1 MGKQTTINIISGQT
15 SINIVTES
23 EVVSELL
30 ALTEDYI
37 SQAIYKNISH
47 DLRGRITS
55 INMSL
60 YMLGKMITPESQ
72 TRFDMLKTQ
81 IDSLSQMIEDLTD

>member
-1 MGKQTTINIISGQT
+1 MGKQTTINIISGET

-23 EVVSELL
+23 DVVRDLL
-30 ALTEDYI
+30 ALTEDHV
-37 SQAIYKNISH
+37 SEAIYKNISH

-60 YMLGKMITPESQ
+60 YMLEKLITPESR

-81 IDSLSQMIEDLTD
+81 IDDLAHMIEDLTG